1 MRKREIIVDGEVK
14 VFRVKR
20 LSDRH
25 STNVA
30 AKFASRSR
38 GYAKKPKAHVTDI
51 VSPLGLRTDSRH
63 GDDRLAR
70 DGKVGA

>member
-1 MRKREIIVDGEVK
+1 MRNREVIVDGEVK

-30 AKFASRSR
+30 AKFGSRGR
-38 GYAKKPKAHVTDI
+38 GYAKKPKAHVTDL
-51 VSPLGLRTDSRH
+51 VSPLGLRSDSRH

>member
-1 MRKREIIVDGEVK
+1 MRNREVIVDGEVK

-30 AKFASRSR
+30 AKFASRGR
-38 GYAKKPKAHVTDI
+38 GYAKRGKRHVTDI
-51 VSPLGLRTDSRH
+51 VSPKGLPTSCRMP
-63 GDDRLAR
+63 GDDR
-70 DGKVGA
+70 DGKVCA

>member
-1 MRKREIIVDGEVK
+1 MRKREVIVDGEVK

-30 AKFASRSR
+30 AKFASRGK

-51 VSPLGLRTDSRH
+51 VSPLGLRSDSRH

-70 DGKVGA
+70 DGKVCA

>member
-1 MRKREIIVDGEVK
+1 MRQREVMVDGEVK

-30 AKFASRSR
+30 AKFASKSR
-38 GYAKKPKAHVTDI
+38 GYAKRGAKHKTDI
-51 VSPLGLRTDSRH
+51 VSPKGLPTDSRMP
-63 GDDRLAR
+63 GDERI
-70 DGKVGA
+70 

>member
-1 MRKREIIVDGEVK
+1 MRNREVIVDGEVK

-30 AKFASRSR
+30 AKFASRGR
-38 GYAKKPKAHVTDI
+38 GYAKRGKRHVTDI
-51 VSPLGLRTDSRH
+51 VSPLGLPTSCRMP
-63 GDDRLAR
+63 GDDR
-70 DGKVGA
+70 DGKVCA

>member
-1 MRKREIIVDGEVK
+1 MRKREVIVDGEVK

-25 STNVA
+25 SKNVA
-30 AKFASRSR
+30 AKFASRGR

-51 VSPLGLRTDSRH
+51 VSPLGLRSDSRH

-70 DGKVGA
+70 DGKVCA

>member
-25 STNVA
+25 SAHVA
-30 AKFASRSR
+30 VKFASRGR

-51 VSPLGLRTDSRH
+51 VSPLGLRSDSRH

-70 DGKVGA
+70 DGKECE

>member
-1 MRKREIIVDGEVK
+1 MRNRKIIIDGEVK

-38 GYAKKPKAHVTDI
+38 GYAKRPKAHVTDI
-51 VSPLGLRTDSRH
+51 ASPLGLRTDSRL

-70 DGKVGA
+70 QGV

>member
-1 MRKREIIVDGEVK
+1 MRKREVIVDGEVK

-30 AKFASRSR
+30 AKFAGRGR

-51 VSPLGLRTDSRH
+51 VSPLGLRSDSRH

-70 DGKVGA
+70 DGKVCA

>member
-1 MRKREIIVDGEVK
+1 MRNREVIVDGEVK

-30 AKFASRSR
+30 AKFGSRSR
-38 GYAKKPKAHVTDI
+38 GYAKRSKRHVTDI
-51 VSPLGLRTDSRH
+51 VSPLGLPTNCRML
-63 GDDRLAR
+63 GDDR
-70 DGKVGA
+70 DGKVCA

>member
-1 MRKREIIVDGEVK
+1 MMRQREVIVDGEVK

-30 AKFASRSR
+30 AKFASKSR
-38 GYAKKPKAHVTDI
+38 GYAKRGAKHKTDI
-51 VSPLGLRTDSRH
+51 VSPKGLPTDSRMP
-63 GDDRLAR
+63 GDERI
-70 DGKVGA
+70 

>member
-1 MRKREIIVDGEVK
+1 MRKREVIVDGEVK

-51 VSPLGLRTDSRH
+51 VSPLGLRSDSRH

>member
-1 MRKREIIVDGEVK
+1 MRKVIIDGQ

-30 AKFASRSR
+30 AKFASRGK

-51 VSPLGLRTDSRH
+51 VSPLGLRSDSRH

-70 DGKVGA
+70 DGKVCA

>member
-1 MRKREIIVDGEVK
+1 MRKREVIVDGEVK

-51 VSPLGLRTDSRH
+51 VSPLGLPTDSRH

-70 DGKVGA
+70 DGKVCA

>member
-1 MRKREIIVDGEVK
+1 MRKVIIDGQ

-51 VSPLGLRTDSRH
+51 VSPLGLRSDSRH

-70 DGKVGA
+70 DGKVA

>member
-14 VFRVKR
+14 VCRVKR

-25 STNVA
+25 SKNVA

-51 VSPLGLRTDSRH
+51 VSPVGLRSDSRH

-70 DGKVGA
+70 DGKVCA

>member
-1 MRKREIIVDGEVK
+1 MRKREVIVDGEVK

-30 AKFASRSR
+30 KKFASKGR
-38 GYAKKPKAHVTDI
+38 GYAKRCAKHKTDI
-51 VSPLGLRTDSRH
+51 VSPKGLPTDSRMP
-63 GDDRLAR
+63 GDERI
-70 DGKVGA
+70 

>member
-1 MRKREIIVDGEVK
+1 MRKREVIVDDEVK

-38 GYAKKPKAHVTDI
+38 GYAKRGKRHVTDI
-51 VSPLGLRTDSRH
+51 VSPLGLPTSCRMP
-63 GDDRLAR
+63 GDDR
-70 DGKVGA
+70 DGKVCA

>member
-1 MRKREIIVDGEVK
+1 MRKREVIVDGEVK

-30 AKFASRSR
+30 KRFASQGR
-38 GYAKKPKAHVTDI
+38 GYAKRQARHKTDI
-51 VSPLGLRTDSRH
+51 VSPKGLPTDSRMP
-63 GDDRLAR
+63 GDERL
-70 DGKVGA
+70 

>member
-1 MRKREIIVDGEVK
+1 MRKREVIVDGEVK

-30 AKFASRSR
+30 AKFAARGR

-51 VSPLGLRTDSRH
+51 VSPLGLRSDSRH

-70 DGKVGA
+70 DGKVCA

>member
-1 MRKREIIVDGEVK
+1 MRKREVIVDGEVK

-20 LSDRH
+20 LGDRH
-25 STNVA
+25 SANVA
-30 AKFASRSR
+30 AKFASRGR

-51 VSPLGLRTDSRH
+51 VSPLGLPTDSRH

-70 DGKVGA
+70 DGKVCA